1 MSTSTK
7 SPSTIRQGG
16 PGASH
21 ENAKR
26 PLEIKKPAADSSKRR
41 RSSRSGGGGE
51 ADIHHSHEPER
62 KGGGSR
68 PADQKGNT
76 ILK

>member
-7 SPSTIRQGG
+7 TPASIRQGG

-21 ENAKR
+21 ENAKA
-26 PLEIKKPAADSSKRR
+26 PLDIKKPPPGPDGTR
-41 RSSRSGGGGE
+41 RSKISGGGGE
-51 ADIHHSHEPER
+51 SDRHHSHEAER

-68 PADQKGNT
+68 PAHGRKAAE
-76 ILK
+76 I

>member
-21 ENAKR
+21 ENAKK
-26 PLEIKKPAADSSKRR
+26 PLEINKPPAESDLRTKSKV
-41 RSSRSGGGGE
+41 SGGGGE
-51 ADIHHSHEPER
+51 RDSHHTHDAEK
-62 KGGGSR
+62 KGGETH
-68 PADQKGNT
+68 PAHRH
-76 ILK
+76 

>member
-7 SPSTIRQGG
+7 TRASIRQGG

-21 ENAKR
+21 ENAKA
-26 PLEIKKPAADSSKRR
+26 PLDINKPGADKGPRG
-41 RSSRSGGGGE
+41 RSRVSGGGGE
-51 ADIHHSHEPER
+51 KDSHHSHEPRR

-68 PADQKGNT
+68 P
-76 ILK
+76 IS